1 MRLHNKHYLMERRRA
16 LRQRSTQA
24 EHVFWQLVRNGKL
37 SGLKFKRQHSIGN
50 YIVDF
55 YCASKKLVIE
65 LDGEIHETE
74 AQNIK
79 DGIRDKNLNEM
90 NFTVLRF
97 KNDEIFDSIEFVKQ
111 RILSVS
117 SP

>member
-1 MRLHNKHYLMERRRA
+1 MKLHNKHYLIERRRD
-16 LRQRSTQA
+16 LRQRSTSA
-24 EHVFWQLVRNGKL
+24 EHVFWKLVRNRKL
-37 SGLKFKRQHSIGN
+37 NGLKFKRQHSIGN

-55 YCASKKLVIE
+55 YCASKNLIVE

-79 DGIRDKNLNEM
+79 DGIRDKYLKEM
-90 NFTVLRF
+90 NFIVLRF
-97 KNDEIFDSIEFVKQ
+97 KNEEIYESMESVKQ
-111 RILSVS
+111 KILSIS